1 MFRLVVYQ
9 AKDRIKTVDSDDTS
23 CRVSHVTIGTS
34 EQFWPAFTSHET
46 SIALKRERVANQTT
60 LRSLPSLAVLCP
72 VYNEQNTIPLFFN
85 RVAAVFEQIR
95 SECNPSLYFIDN
107 GCQDNSYEIIRDLHR
122 DHPNVYVIVLSRN
135 FGYQCALDCA
145 LRTIEADLYVMIDV
159 DCEDPPEMI
168 VDFLSHYKQGYDIVF
183 GERVDRPEAAPLR
196 AARKMFY
203 HVVRTVADDNF
214 VLNMAEFSLITA
226 EVRNAIIQDVNSFPF
241 LRASIGRIGF
251 RRKNIPYTRQHRV
264 AGKTHYNLVG
274 MTVFAIAGIMSASTL
289 ALRIAAYA
297 FPFWFLLMAAVA
309 VSAMVAPAQWQ
320 IPLLLFQGFSFVGFS
335 SVATGLYTARMYK
348 NGLQRPN
355 AIIRYGHSILPPT
368 TIPTCLTPQA
378 EASSHLLR

>member
-1 MFRLVVYQ
+1 MVTEKQ
-9 AKDRIKTVDSDDTS
+9 TS
-23 CRVSHVTIGTS
+23 SRT
-34 EQFWPAFTSHET
+34 
-46 SIALKRERVANQTT
+46 
-60 LRSLPSLAVLCP
+60 LPSLAVLCP

-95 SECNPSLYFIDN
+95 NECNPSLYFIDN
-107 GCQDNSYEIIRDLHR
+107 GCHDNSYQIIRELHC

-135 FGYQCALDCA
+135 FGYQGALDCA
-145 LRTIEADLYVMIDV
+145 LRTIHADLYVMIDV

-168 VDFLSHYKQGYDIVF
+168 PDFISHHKQGYDVVF
-183 GERVDRPEAAPLR
+183 GERVDRPEAAPLK

-203 HVVRTVADDNF
+203 RIVRTVADDNF

-226 EVRNAIIQDVNSFPF
+226 EVRNAIIQDMNSFPF
-241 LRASIGRIGF
+241 LRASIGRLGF

-289 ALRIAAYA
+289 ALRVAAYA
-297 FPFWFLLMAAVA
+297 FPFWFLLMAAIVVFA
-309 VSAMVAPAQWQ
+309 AVAPAPWQ
-320 IPLLLFQGFSFVGFS
+320 IPLLLFLGLSFVGFS
-335 SVATGLYTARMYK
+335 SVATGLYTARIYK

-355 AIIRYGHSILPPT
+355 AIIRYGYSILPPGT
-368 TIPTCLTPQA
+368 DSPCLTPHT
-378 EASSHLLR
+378 EASSPQLR